1 MHFRSLH
8 DARLQ
13 GFRRAEHHF
22 GRFRTRGFSP
32 VPLSTLDVRA
42 FSRRDLG
49 LGMCIF
55 GRSGKLGFKAEVQS
69 SQPLALY
76 RRRADRHPAG
86 CPMAPA
92 WVACV
97 RSAALPALPALR
109 AGSLSCALG
118 LVDFAKPCWP
128 MTSIR
133 NQIRW
138 TFRTGLPAGEPRAL
152 DAKSSDT
159 AKEWTSL
166 DA

>member
-42 FSRRDLG
+42 FSRRDPG

-55 GRSGKLGFKAEVQS
+55 GRSGKLDSRPKFS
-69 SQPLALY
+69 
-76 RRRADRHPAG
+76 RASPWRYIVA
-86 CPMAPA
+86 APTGIRPDA
-92 WVACV
+92 PWHLPGWHAYAQLRCQLFLL
-97 RSAALPALPALR
+97 SGPALSAS
-109 AGSLSCALG
+109 AHG

-128 MTSIR
+128 MTSIQ
-133 NQIRW
+133 NQICW
-138 TFRTGLPAGEPRAL
+138 TFRTGLPAGEPQAL

>member
-42 FSRRDLG
+42 FSRRDPG

-55 GRSGKLGFKAEVQS
+55 GRSGKLDSRPKFS
-69 SQPLALY
+69 
-76 RRRADRHPAG
+76 RASPWRYIVA
-86 CPMAPA
+86 APTGIRPDA
-92 WVACV
+92 PWHLPGWHAYAQLRCQLFLL
-97 RSAALPALPALR
+97 SGPALFRQTVLAHDFYPKPDMLD
-109 AGSLSCALG
+109 LG
-118 LVDFAKPCWP
+118 
-128 MTSIR
+128 
-133 NQIRW
+133 
-138 TFRTGLPAGEPRAL
+138 FRSLPAGEPQAL

-159 AKEWTSL
+159 AKEWTSF